1 MKADNTKIIEQY
13 LSGKMS
19 ETDHQAFE
27 DAIKGNASLKA
38 EVELQKAVQEAA
50 KRSFIRLETQ
60 AVAKSYHVLRFLK
73 WGGLSLGILATIL
86 FSIFLYQAKR
96 EKSNSK
102 ENSVS
107 EYMQKFSKL
116 GPIDNLPPET
126 FSWKGS
132 DTVFLSKAG
141 ILVSIPRNAFLLND
155 EPYTGKVIVQWQEA
169 FDAETIL
176 KSGLSTL
183 SDSKLLET
191 QGMFSFTAK
200 TPEGDLLKIN
210 PQVGIYLQVPV
221 NEFLAN
227 MQLFEGEK
235 HLNGIINWINPRPLE
250 KIPVP
255 IDMAYL
261 DFFPP
266 EYEPILDELKVSK
279 NKSFRDSLY
288 LSFENED
295 LIIAGLQIDSTF
307 DKESKTPFYVLPE
320 RKITSEEM
328 LQIYGRIVTINH
340 NMNFSEAFILK
351 HKNQNVPKELKDFP
365 ALFFLNN
372 KIGRQYLFDHA
383 QDSPV
388 LNDYL
393 KYNDFELDKWNT
405 QIGGISANSEQSK
418 TTSIRIA
425 PSTVLGFWNSK
436 FNKTLLATREFE
448 NRMKEIH
455 RTCDPSVLELYTQ
468 NLLKPMCEID
478 KMVVAKGYAKFKSFA
493 SEQVG
498 SLKIEDPHL
507 EALIKFYA
515 DAILQFKEQNRTNLN
530 NEIQKR
536 KKWDAQIKSEREAE
550 IERTVRRNEQAYSEE
565 FERNHKSLL
574 KQFGKTVGVRI
585 YKNQMA
591 YNLDRFV
598 KQTTLDRS
606 TGTFYDKKSGEIGT
620 LKYNQLTFSVKD
632 YGSYQQLYAYLFP
645 NKLNSYHR
653 IIGKNGVFEFAL
665 NQNLKYTVVIVGINE
680 NGFSF
685 IERSQ
690 LSNGNLGELVLE
702 EISEKS
708 FDKRI
713 RSLNARR
720 GIRAFDIREET
731 KWLKIEQL
739 NYREQKRRKDDQS
752 FRNRI
757 RPKVFPCGCFQ
768 EMSNTIKTKD

>member
-27 DAIKGNASLKA
+27 EAIKSNVSLKA

-73 WGGLSLGILATIL
+73 WGGLSLVILATIL
-86 FSIFLYQAKR
+86 FSIFLYQAKS
-96 EKSNSK
+96 EKSYSK

-126 FSWKGS
+126 FSWNGS

-169 FDAETIL
+169 LDAETIL

-200 TPEGDLLKIN
+200 TPTGNLLKIN
-210 PQVGIYLQVPV
+210 PDVGIYLQVPV

-235 HLNGIINWINPRPLE
+235 QLNGIINWINPRPLE

-266 EYEPILDELKVSK
+266 EYESLLDELKVSK
-279 NKSFRDSLY
+279 NKMFRDSLY

-295 LIIAGLQIDSTF
+295 LIIAGLQADSTIE
-307 DKESKTPFYVLPE
+307 KESKTPFFVLPE

-405 QIGGISANSEQSK
+405 QIVGISANSEQSK
-418 TTSIRIA
+418 TTSLRIA

-448 NRMKEIH
+448 KRMKEIH

-468 NLLKPMCEID
+468 NLQKPMCEID
-478 KMVVAKGYAKFKSFA
+478 KMVIEKGYAKFKSFA

-565 FERNHKSLL
+565 FERNHKSLR
-574 KQFGKTVGVRI
+574 KQLGKTVGVRI
-585 YKNQMA
+585 FKNQMA
-591 YNLDRFV
+591 YNLDRYV
-598 KQTTLDRS
+598 QQTTITRTSSSFNDKTS
-606 TGTFYDKKSGEIGT
+606 KKEGGIEYDKLSFKVKSSENY
-620 LKYNQLTFSVKD
+620 KH
-632 YGSYQQLYAYLFP
+632 LYAYLFP

-653 IIGKNGVFEFAL
+653 INGINGQFEYAL
-665 NQNLKYTVVIVGINE
+665 NLNLKYDLVIIGINE
-680 NGFSF
+680 NGYSF
-685 IERSQ
+685 TQRFHVTS
-690 LSNGNLGELVLE
+690 GNLGELILE
-702 EISEKS
+702 EVSEKS
-708 FDKRI
+708 FDKKM
-713 RSLNARR
+713 RSLNSKR
-720 GIRAFDIREET
+720 GIRTFDIKEEVE
-731 KWLKIEQL
+731 WLKIEQR

-752 FRNRI
+752 FRERI
-757 RPKVFPCGCFQ
+757 RPTIFPCG
-768 EMSNTIKTKD
+768 SY